1 MSSSAIEPVGHGVF
15 RTAIVPAAGLGTR
28 FFPTTKTVPKE
39 LLPVVDTPAI
49 EYVAAEAAQAGA
61 HRLVLIVSPGKES
74 VAAYFDP
81 NPDLEAGLRGPGK
94 EALLAKVR
102 RAPELIQAEV
112 AVQHKPLGLGHA
124 VGCAEPLLADSD
136 DAVAVLLP
144 DDLVLPTGILIKM
157 AAIRQRHG
165 GSVLCAFDVPREQI
179 SAYGVFD
186 VADTDDLDVKR
197 VRGMVEK
204 PAPEAAPSTFA
215 AAGRYLLD
223 RAVFD
228 ALKRIAPGSGGE
240 LQLTDAIALLIDEG
254 HPVHVVVH
262 RGGRHDLGNPV
273 GLLRASVD
281 FALRD
286 PEIGPELR
294 SWLRDRVEQENT

>member
-1 MSSSAIEPVGHGVF
+1 MSAPIRATPGHRAF

-28 FFPTTKTVPKE
+28 FLPTTKSVPKE

-49 EYVAAEAAQAGA
+49 EYIAAEAAQAGA
-61 HRLVLIVSPGKES
+61 DRLVLVVSPGKES
-74 VAAYFDP
+74 VAAHFDP
-81 NPDLEAGLRGPGK
+81 SADLEAELRGRNK
-94 EALLAKVR
+94 DALLAKVR
-102 RAPELIQAEV
+102 RAPGLIRIEV
-112 AVQHKPLGLGHA
+112 ALQRKPMGLGHA
-124 VGCAEPLLADSD
+124 VGCAEPLLTESD

-144 DDLVLPTGILIKM
+144 DDFVLPTGVLTRM
-157 AAIRQRHG
+157 VAIRQRYG
-165 GSVLCAFDVPREQI
+165 GSVLCAFDVPRDQI

-186 VADTDDLDVKR
+186 VSDVTNDAEVKR

-204 PAPEAAPSTFA
+204 PAPDQAPSTLA

-228 ALKRIAPGSGGE
+228 ALHRINPGAGGE
-240 LQLTDAIALLIDEG
+240 LQLTDAVALLIDEG

-262 RGGRHDLGNPV
+262 RGERHDLGTPA

-281 FALRD
+281 FALAD
-286 PEIGPELR
+286 PDIGPGLLT
-294 SWLRDRVEQENT
+294 WLRERVE